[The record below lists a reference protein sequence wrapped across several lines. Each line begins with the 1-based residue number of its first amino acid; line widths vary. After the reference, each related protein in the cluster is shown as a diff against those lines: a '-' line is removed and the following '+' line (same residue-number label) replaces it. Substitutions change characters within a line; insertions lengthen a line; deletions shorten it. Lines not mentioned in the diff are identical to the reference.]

1 MPFTLSHAAAVLPG
15 IRRNGTGRGPLLA
28 SALVAGSFA
37 PDMTYYADTAIP
49 GAMEFGRV
57 THAWRGVFTV
67 DVLITAATVAL
78 WLLLREPL
86 VALLPVAWQGR
97 VHTWVRGAR
106 RPPERGPLGLRDG
119 AWFVV
124 SAVIG
129 AATHVGWDAFTH
141 HDRWGVRMVP
151 VLGRNAGGH
160 PVFQLVQYGSSALAL
175 TVLVWFT
182 VSGLRRAGARV
193 SRLDQ
198 AGSGSGVRC
207 VQLQGGGGSQRR
219 ALATDDNA
227 ADVRGGPREPGMIQT
242 RGPGPAPVSVPVL
255 DRRARSWAAASIGL
269 CVLLGIAHR
278 CARWYA
284 YFGHVSTPLDIIPTA
299 CFGAGAGLAVGLV
312 LYGVWT
318 RLRNRGAGTPAPPVA
333 GPARDTSR
341 TGD

>member
-49 GAMEFGRV
+49 GAMEFGQV
-57 THAWRGVFTV
+57 THAWWGVFTV

-86 VALLPVAWQGR
+86 VALLPTAWQGR
-97 VHTWVRGAR
+97 VHAWVRGAR
-106 RPPERGPLGLRDG
+106 RPPGRGPRGLRDG
-119 AWFVV
+119 AWFVA

-129 AATHVGWDAFTH
+129 AATHVVWDAFTH
-141 HDRWGVRMVP
+141 HDRWGVRLVP
-151 VLGRNAGGH
+151 VLGQNAGGH

-175 TVLVWFT
+175 TVLAWFT
-182 VSGLRRAGARV
+182 VSGLRRTGARPV
-193 SRLDQ
+193 
-198 AGSGSGVRC
+198 
-207 VQLQGGGGSQRR
+207 
-219 ALATDDNA
+219 
-227 ADVRGGPREPGMIQT
+227 
-242 RGPGPAPVSVPVL
+242 PASVPVL
-255 DRRARSWAAASIGL
+255 DHRARAWALASLGL

-284 YFGHVSTPLDIIPTA
+284 YFGHVDTPLDIIPTA

-312 LYGVWT
+312 LYGVWM
-318 RLRNRGAGTPAPPVA
+318 RLRVRGTGTPARPVT
-333 GPARDTSR
+333 GPVRDTSR

>member
-49 GAMEFGRV
+49 GAMEFGQV
-57 THAWRGVFTV
+57 THAWWGVFTV

-86 VALLPVAWQGR
+86 VALLPTPWQGR
-97 VHTWVRGAR
+97 VHAWVSGAR
-106 RPPERGPLGLRDG
+106 RAPERGPRGLRDG

-129 AATHVGWDAFTH
+129 AATHVVWDAFTH
-141 HDRWGVRMVP
+141 HDRWGVRLVP
-151 VLGRNAGGH
+151 VLGRDTGGY
-160 PVFQLVQYGSSALAL
+160 PVFQLVQYGSSAVAL
-175 TVLVWFT
+175 TVLVRFT
-182 VSGLRRAGARV
+182 VSGLRGAGAR
-193 SRLDQ
+193 
-198 AGSGSGVRC
+198 
-207 VQLQGGGGSQRR
+207 
-219 ALATDDNA
+219 
-227 ADVRGGPREPGMIQT
+227 
-242 RGPGPAPVSVPVL
+242 PAPASVPVL
-255 DRRARSWAAASIGL
+255 DRRARWWAGALIGL
-269 CVLLGIAHR
+269 CVLLGIVHR

-284 YFGHVSTPLDIIPTA
+284 YFGHVDTPLDIIPTA

-318 RLRNRGAGTPAPPVA
+318 RLRGGRSTGTPALPVA

-341 TGD
+341 TSD

>member
-15 IRRNGTGRGPLLA
+15 ISRDGTGRGPLLA

-49 GAMEFGRV
+49 GAMEFGQV
-57 THAWRGVFTV
+57 THAWWGVFTV

-86 VALLPVAWQGR
+86 VALLPTAWQGR
-97 VHTWVRGAR
+97 VHAWVRGAR
-106 RPPERGPLGLRDG
+106 RAPQRGLRDG

-124 SAVIG
+124 SAVLG
-129 AATHVGWDAFTH
+129 AGTHVVWDAFTH
-141 HDRWGVRMVP
+141 HDRWGVRLVP
-151 VLGRNAGGH
+151 VLGRSTGGY

-182 VSGLRRAGARV
+182 VSGLRAAGAR
-193 SRLDQ
+193 
-198 AGSGSGVRC
+198 
-207 VQLQGGGGSQRR
+207 
-219 ALATDDNA
+219 
-227 ADVRGGPREPGMIQT
+227 
-242 RGPGPAPVSVPVL
+242 PAPASVPAL
-255 DRRARSWAAASIGL
+255 DRRARWWAGALIGL
-269 CVLLGIAHR
+269 CVLLGLVHR

-284 YFGHVSTPLDIIPTA
+284 YYGHVDTPLDIIPTA

-318 RLRNRGAGTPAPPVA
+318 RVRGCRATSARAGHPTASDGRGTGTPALPVA

>member
-49 GAMEFGRV
+49 GAMEFGQV
-57 THAWRGVFTV
+57 THAWWGVFTV

-86 VALLPVAWQGR
+86 VALLPTPWQGR
-97 VHTWVRGAR
+97 VHAWVRGAR
-106 RPPERGPLGLRDG
+106 RTPEQGPRGLRDG
-119 AWFVV
+119 TWFVV
-124 SAVIG
+124 SATIG
-129 AATHVGWDAFTH
+129 AATHVIWDAFTH
-141 HDRWGVRMVP
+141 HDRWGVRLVP
-151 VLGRNAGGH
+151 VLGENTAGY

-182 VSGLRRAGARV
+182 VSGLRRAGAR
-193 SRLDQ
+193 
-198 AGSGSGVRC
+198 
-207 VQLQGGGGSQRR
+207 
-219 ALATDDNA
+219 
-227 ADVRGGPREPGMIQT
+227 
-242 RGPGPAPVSVPVL
+242 PAPTSVPVL
-255 DRRARSWAAASIGL
+255 DRRARWWAGALIGL

-284 YFGHVSTPLDIIPTA
+284 YFGHIDTPLDIIPTA

-312 LYGVWT
+312 PYGVWT
-318 RLRNRGAGTPAPPVA
+318 RLRGRRGPGTPALPVA
-333 GPARDTSR
+333 GPDRDTSR

>member
-15 IRRNGTGRGPLLA
+15 IRRDGTGHGPLLA

-49 GAMEFGRV
+49 GAMEFGQV
-57 THAWRGVFTV
+57 THAWWGVFTV

-86 VALLPVAWQGR
+86 VALLPAPWQGR
-97 VHTWVRGAR
+97 VHAWVRGAR
-106 RPPERGPLGLRDG
+106 RPPQQGPRGLRDA

-129 AATHVGWDAFTH
+129 AATHVVWDAFTH
-141 HDRWGVRMVP
+141 HDRWGVRLVP
-151 VLGRNAGGH
+151 VLGRNTAGH

-182 VSGLRRAGARV
+182 VSGLRRTGAR
-193 SRLDQ
+193 
-198 AGSGSGVRC
+198 
-207 VQLQGGGGSQRR
+207 
-219 ALATDDNA
+219 
-227 ADVRGGPREPGMIQT
+227 
-242 RGPGPAPVSVPVL
+242 PAPASLPVL
-255 DRRARSWAAASIGL
+255 DRRARWWACAFLGL
-269 CVLLGIAHR
+269 CVLLGTVHR

-284 YFGHVSTPLDIIPTA
+284 YFGHIGTPLDIIPTA
-299 CFGAGAGLAVGLV
+299 CFGAGAGLAAGLV
-312 LYGVWT
+312 LYGAWT
-318 RLRNRGAGTPAPPVA
+318 RLRGRGAGTPALPVP
-333 GPARDTSR
+333 GPARDTTR

>member
-37 PDMTYYADTAIP
+37 PDLTYYADTAIP
-49 GAMEFGRV
+49 GAMEFGQV
-57 THAWRGVFTV
+57 THAWWGVCTV

-86 VALLPVAWQGR
+86 VALLPASWQGR

-106 RPPERGPLGLRDG
+106 RPPEQGRRDLRDG

-124 SAVIG
+124 SAAIG
-129 AATHVGWDAFTH
+129 AGTHVVWDAFTH
-141 HDRWGVRMVP
+141 HDRWGVRLVP
-151 VLGRNAGGH
+151 VLGRNTAGY
-160 PVFQLVQYGSSALAL
+160 PVFQLVQYGTSALAL
-175 TVLVWFT
+175 ILLARFT
-182 VSGLRRAGARV
+182 VSGLRRIGALPV
-193 SRLDQ
+193 
-198 AGSGSGVRC
+198 
-207 VQLQGGGGSQRR
+207 
-219 ALATDDNA
+219 
-227 ADVRGGPREPGMIQT
+227 
-242 RGPGPAPVSVPVL
+242 PASVPVL
-255 DRRARSWAAASIGL
+255 DRRARRWAAAFLGL
-269 CVLLGIAHR
+269 CVLLGTVHR

-284 YFGHVSTPLDIIPTA
+284 YFGHIGTPLDIIPTA

-312 LYGVWT
+312 LYGAWM
-318 RLRNRGAGTPAPPVA
+318 RLRDRGTGTPALPAA

>member
-15 IRRNGTGRGPLLA
+15 IRRDGTGRGPLLA
-28 SALVAGSFA
+28 PALVAGSFA
-37 PDMTYYADTAIP
+37 PDMTYYADTAFP
-49 GAMEFGRV
+49 GAMEFGQV
-57 THAWRGVFTV
+57 THAWWGVFTV
-67 DVLITAATVAL
+67 DVLITAATVAM

-86 VALLPVAWQGR
+86 VALLPTAWQGR
-97 VHTWVRGAR
+97 VHAWVRGAR
-106 RPPERGPLGLRDG
+106 RPPERGPRGPRDG

-151 VLGRNAGGH
+151 VLGRNAGGY

-182 VSGLRRAGARV
+182 VSGLRRAGA
-193 SRLDQ
+193 
-198 AGSGSGVRC
+198 
-207 VQLQGGGGSQRR
+207 
-219 ALATDDNA
+219 
-227 ADVRGGPREPGMIQT
+227 
-242 RGPGPAPVSVPVL
+242 GPAPVSVPVL
-255 DRRARSWAAASIGL
+255 DRRARWWAAAAIGL
-269 CVLLGIAHR
+269 CVLLGIVHR

-284 YFGHVSTPLDIIPTA
+284 YFGHISTPLDIIPTA

-318 RLRNRGAGTPAPPVA
+318 RVRSRGTGTPALPAAGTPPLPAA

>member
-37 PDMTYYADTAIP
+37 PDITYYADTAIP
-49 GAMEFGRV
+49 GAMEFGQV
-57 THAWRGVFTV
+57 THAWWGVFTV

-86 VALLPVAWQGR
+86 VALLPTPWQGR

-106 RPPERGPLGLRDG
+106 RPPEQGPRGLRNG

-129 AATHVGWDAFTH
+129 AGTHVVWDAFTH
-141 HDRWGVRMVP
+141 HDRWGVRLVP
-151 VLGRNAGGH
+151 VLGRNTAGY

-175 TVLVWFT
+175 TLLAWFT
-182 VSGLRRAGARV
+182 VSGLRRTPTPPV
-193 SRLDQ
+193 
-198 AGSGSGVRC
+198 
-207 VQLQGGGGSQRR
+207 
-219 ALATDDNA
+219 
-227 ADVRGGPREPGMIQT
+227 
-242 RGPGPAPVSVPVL
+242 PASVPVL
-255 DRRARSWAAASIGL
+255 DRRARWWAAAGIAL
-269 CVLLGIAHR
+269 CVLLGIVHR

-284 YFGHVSTPLDIIPTA
+284 YFGHIDTPLDIIPTA

-312 LYGVWT
+312 LYGAWI
-318 RLRNRGAGTPAPPVA
+318 RLRSRGTGTPALPVT

>member
-49 GAMEFGRV
+49 GAMEFGQV
-57 THAWRGVFTV
+57 THAWWGVFTV

-86 VALLPVAWQGR
+86 VALLPTPWQGR
-97 VHTWVRGAR
+97 VHAWVRGAR
-106 RPPERGPLGLRDG
+106 RPPGREPRGLRDG

-129 AATHVGWDAFTH
+129 AATHIVWDAFTH
-141 HDRWGVRMVP
+141 HDRWGVRLVP
-151 VLGRNAGGH
+151 VLGQNAGGH

-175 TVLVWFT
+175 TVLAWFT
-182 VSGLRRAGARV
+182 VSGLRRTGAR
-193 SRLDQ
+193 
-198 AGSGSGVRC
+198 
-207 VQLQGGGGSQRR
+207 
-219 ALATDDNA
+219 
-227 ADVRGGPREPGMIQT
+227 
-242 RGPGPAPVSVPVL
+242 PAPASVPVL
-255 DRRARSWAAASIGL
+255 DHRARVWAAASLGL
-269 CVLLGIAHR
+269 CVLLGIVHR

-284 YFGHVSTPLDIIPTA
+284 YFGHADTPLDIIPTA

-312 LYGVWT
+312 LYGVWM
-318 RLRNRGAGTPAPPVA
+318 RLRVRGAGTPARPVT
-333 GPARDTSR
+333 GPVRDTSR